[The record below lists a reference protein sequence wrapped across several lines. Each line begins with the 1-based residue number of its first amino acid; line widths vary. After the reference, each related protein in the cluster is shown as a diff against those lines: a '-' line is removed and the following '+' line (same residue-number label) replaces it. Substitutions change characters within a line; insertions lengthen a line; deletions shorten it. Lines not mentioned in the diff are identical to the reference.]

1 MVSQHKK
8 LLWSLQTEITVPT
21 SQITDVSLNFNE
33 VFLQLKNLVSQNKG
47 GHNLIRSPG
56 RSIIKLASYDTLRS

>member
-8 LLWSLQTEITVPT
+8 LLWSLQTEITVPI

-33 VFLQLKNLVSQNKG
+33 IFLQLKNLVFQNKG
-47 GHNLIRSPG
+47 GHNLIRFQEEV
-56 RSIIKLASYDTLRS
+56 IIN